1 MVRKDIYVKMLED
14 IAARL
19 DLSANAMPDKVA
31 DFDDNL
37 SRYRLGDAI
46 DILEDTFFNCRYY
59 SIFNMIKDVAGSDS
73 DRLEEDIPVIGK
85 LFRLSVE
92 DELQKVH
99 LKRFVYTK
107 QDLVV
112 LPTRTFF
119 DEDGSPVD
127 FFQRQE
133 VFVVIEEL
141 YNNAEAVQIPDI
153 WDHVDNPSNDDI
165 FIVCAELAHD
175 DMMLWR
181 KYAYACLCYVENR
194 KFDIPSVLQH
204 KVSSFYSPAIIS
216 WQPDV
221 TYEQFFDIFNVLNE
235 VKHAGDSLTIY
246 LKIYQALEYFAYR
259 LKLVE
264 ITKGTPSTRQSF
276 IRRLMSVTEN
286 FRKSEEKEFC
296 DGFKKLFPAPVM
308 PAVDV
313 FLQDPKINAFVE
325 KYYKVKYQNDKEV
338 DKYAKVVYQLRN
350 SIVHNKEAE
359 LHFSYGNQDE
369 YAVVI
374 PLIKQLVITLGNGIV
389 HVINNPPNQDLIFDR
404 RELNLY

>member
-1 MVRKDIYVKMLED
+1 MVRKDIYVKMLQD

-19 DLSANAMPDKVA
+19 DLAAKAKPDKVA
-31 DFDDNL
+31 DFADNL
-37 SRYRLGDAI
+37 SRYRLEDAI

-59 SIFNMIKDVAGSDS
+59 SVFYMIRDVAGSDP
-73 DRLEEDIPVIGK
+73 DRLEEDIPEIGK
-85 LFRLSVE
+85 LFKLPIV

-99 LKRFVYTK
+99 LKRFVHTRP
-107 QDLVV
+107 DLIV
-112 LPTRTFF
+112 LPTRAFF
-119 DEDGSPVD
+119 EENGSHVD
-127 FFQRQE
+127 FYQRPE
-133 VFVVIEEL
+133 VFVAIEEM
-141 YNNAEAVQIPDI
+141 YNNADAAQISDI
-153 WDHVDNPSNDDI
+153 WDRVDNLSPNDI
-165 FIVCAELAHD
+165 FIVCAEPALD
-175 DMMLWR
+175 QGTLWR
-181 KYAYACLCYVENR
+181 KYAYACLCHVENN
-194 KFDIPSVLQH
+194 KFDVPFVLQH
-204 KVSSFYSPAIIS
+204 TVNSFYSPAIIS

-221 TYEQFFDIFNVLNE
+221 TYEQFFDVFNVLNE

-308 PAVDV
+308 PEVDTL
-313 FLQDPKINAFVE
+313 LQDPKINAFVD

-374 PLIKQLVITLGNGIV
+374 PLIKQLVITLGSGIV
-389 HVINNPPNQDLIFDR
+389 HIINNPTNQDLIFDR